1 MEQHRAETN
10 DDVPQIGDDEDA
22 VMAVTQTVSDAHD
35 AKMYKDH
42 IGHSVDEFSAVRR
55 DVVYD
60 VVR

>member
-1 MEQHRAETN
+1 MEQHRTETN

-22 VMAVTQTVSDAHD
+22 VMAVSQTVSDAHD

-42 IGHSVDEFSAVRR
+42 IGHGVDEFSAVRR